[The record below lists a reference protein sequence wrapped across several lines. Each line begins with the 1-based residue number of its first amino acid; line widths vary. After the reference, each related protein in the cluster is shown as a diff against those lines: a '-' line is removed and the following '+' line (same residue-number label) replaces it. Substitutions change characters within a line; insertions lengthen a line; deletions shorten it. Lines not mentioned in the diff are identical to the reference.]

1 MMEESLSQA
10 IIDFF
15 MSISIFNGINE
26 EELKVVARHMN
37 IVELEEGET
46 LIKESDKGNY
56 ICFIVEGS
64 LEVAKKSVSGGE
76 VLLAT
81 LRRGQSIG
89 EMSVIDDHPRSA
101 TVSARE
107 KTTLYI
113 LSKSAFDLILEKH
126 SKIGVKLLKGIA
138 RLLSYNLRKTSN
150 RLTKYIAPLS

>member
-1 MMEESLSQA
+1 MVEESLSQA

-15 MSISIFNGINE
+15 MNISIFDGING

-56 ICFIVEGS
+56 VCFIVEGA
-64 LEVAKKSVSGGE
+64 LEVAKKSASGGE

-107 KTTLYI
+107 RTTLYI
-113 LSKSAFDLILEKH
+113 LSKSAFDLILDKH
-126 SKIGVKLLKGIA
+126 SKIGVKLLKGIV

-150 RLTKYIAPLS
+150 RLIEYIAPLS